1 MSLGLGLF
9 LESVHHCPWSESWSS
24 NIFVESF
31 RKICMHCVENA
42 FIKCPS
48 KVRIEACFSRKGMLL
63 GGTREAPG
71 HEEAVQASQLSA
83 QLVALLLTELMFW
96 N

>member
-1 MSLGLGLF
+1 
-9 LESVHHCPWSESWSS
+9 
-24 NIFVESF
+24 
-31 RKICMHCVENA
+31 
-42 FIKCPS
+42 
-48 KVRIEACFSRKGMLL
+48 MLL